1 MEQVSPLGL
10 NRCSTYRVIVKNK
23 ASSRTTSFTTMNCP
37 KYLTDNPDM
46 KNFSFTFFTIIMVS
60 LSGCS
65 AHNEKE
71 YSATELYRLS
81 MEEDDTLS
89 ELLLGMK
96 YESGDGVPKDQ
107 YKAAYWYRKAA
118 DKGDATAQAFLG
130 LMYEEGRGVK
140 QDKKI
145 ALTLYRSAVRQG
157 DNFALGFMERLEQ
170 EELEATPSKHDKV
183 DQQTKAIELCS
194 KVSRRE
200 WLNQQG
206 EDSSKQRYAL
216 AGCLDGGSLPS
227 KDASAEIIKIE
238 DVAANSKGI
247 QLEQYNIWFYKLA
260 PDGKQQASINIYH
273 PTISPISWVVVGFHP
288 VCGSEE
294 GYKWALRLKLPAPAS
309 PQENAAWVWEV
320 PKGLALSDNACLDI
334 LSAG

>member
-1 MEQVSPLGL
+1 
-10 NRCSTYRVIVKNK
+10 
-23 ASSRTTSFTTMNCP
+23 
-37 KYLTDNPDM
+37 M
-46 KNFSFTFFTIIMVS
+46 KNLSLTFLAVIMVS
-60 LSGCS
+60 LSGCA

-89 ELLLGMK
+89 QLLLGMM
-96 YESGDGVPKDQ
+96 YESGDGVPEDE

-140 QDKKI
+140 QDKKA
-145 ALTLYRSAVRQG
+145 ALALYRKAVGQG
-157 DNFALGFMERLEQ
+157 DNFSLGFMENLER
-170 EELEATPSKHDKV
+170 EERKADLNKNNEAAPR
-183 DQQTKAIELCS
+183 TKAIALCA
-194 KVSRRE
+194 KIARKE
-200 WLNQQG
+200 WLNQQTG
-206 EDSSKQRYAL
+206 DNPKQRYAL
-216 AGCLDGGSLPS
+216 WDCLKGGLLPS
-227 KDASAEIIKIE
+227 RSASAEIIGIG
-238 DVAANSKGI
+238 DVPVNSKGI
-247 QLEQYNIWFYKLA
+247 QLEHYNIWFYKPA

-273 PTISPISWVVVGFHP
+273 PTIAPISWVVVGFHP

-320 PKGLALSDNACLDI
+320 PKGLALSDKSCLDI